1 MSLLPDPPRPDNVK
15 LVDRTFSVN
24 TLAHFWTIKAFL
36 PAMSKAGHGHIVN
49 MASFLGTIGVANL
62 CKPVS

>member
-1 MSLLPDPPRPDNVK
+1 MRLA
-15 LVDRTFSVN
+15 RTFSVN

-36 PAMSKAGHGHIVN
+36 PDMTKAGHGHIVN

-62 CKPVS
+62 CKHSMMHCADRLPC